1 MTRKHA
7 NRYKLPSER
16 PLLATTYQ
24 LSSLDAAQFTTFEQP
39 PKSLAEGPLHHT
51 VVRALFNDNPITR
64 DSSQLERMGAMLLAC
79 SFVEGRIRA
88 AYRDRHAII
97 TDIEFSNAQ
106 TESDAF
112 VMARTKPR
120 LLSHSTIA
128 TDPLYPQVVALRRY
142 NDIDDDVFEELHRF
156 TKIRNA
162 IAHDAMYRL
171 KAFDADIV
179 NAVQSLVDVTVK
191 MRNHVK
197 TRTRNERKHH
207 SADPYAAQYFSTL
220 TVGHAYTREELF
232 RAVAGS
238 LSLCVPISHNRPL
251 YVVTQSN
258 ALHIKVEKSELSMH
272 KLWGEIVHP
281 TSPHIPV
288 FQKTSFGGKVVYRGY
303 GRITHQDRATSDAV
317 YLQVELGE

>member
-1 MTRKHA
+1 MPRKHA

-24 LSSLDAAQFTTFEQP
+24 LSSLDAARFTTFEQQP
-39 PKSLAEGPLHHT
+39 TRLSEGPRHHT
-51 VVRALFNDNPITR
+51 VVRALFNDNPITQR
-64 DSSQLERMGAMLLAC
+64 SSQLERMGAMLLAC

-97 TDIEFSNAQ
+97 NDIEFSDAQ

-112 VMARTKPR
+112 AMARKKKR
-120 LLSHSTIA
+120 LLQHSTIA

-156 TKIRNA
+156 SKIRNA

-171 KAFDADIV
+171 DAFDADIV
-179 NAVQSLVDVTVK
+179 TAVQSLVDVTVK

-197 TRTRNERKHH
+197 TRTRNERKYHRL
-207 SADPYAAQYFSTL
+207 DPYAAQYFAGL

-232 RAVAGS
+232 HAVAGS
-238 LSLCVPISHNRPL
+238 LSLCVPISHNQPL

-258 ALHIKVEKSELSMH
+258 ALLIKVEKSELGMH
-272 KLWGEIVHP
+272 KLWAQFVQP
-281 TSPHIPV
+281 AAPRIPV
-288 FQKTSFGGKVVYRGY
+288 FQKTAQGGAVVYRGY
-303 GRITHQDRATSDAV
+303 GRITGQDHVTNDVV
-317 YLQVELGE
+317 YLQVELAG

>member
-7 NRYKLPSER
+7 NRYKLPSAR
-16 PLLATTYQ
+16 PQLAASYQ
-24 LSSLDAAQFTTFEQP
+24 LSSLTDTQFKPFDQP
-39 PKSLAEGPLHHT
+39 PKRLSEGPRHHT
-51 VVRALFNDNPITR
+51 VVRALFNNNPITHA
-64 DSSQLERMGAMLLAC
+64 SSQLERMGAMLLAC

-112 VMARTKPR
+112 ASAHKKRR
-120 LLSHSTIA
+120 LLTPNTIA

-142 NDIDDDVFEELHRF
+142 NDIDDDLFEELHRF

-179 NAVQSLVDVTVK
+179 NAVQSLVEVTVK
-191 MRNHVK
+191 MRDHVK
-197 TRTRNERKHH
+197 TRTRNERKYHGI
-207 SADPYAAQYFSTL
+207 DPYAAPYFATL
-220 TVGHAYTREELF
+220 TVGHSYTREELF
-232 RAVAGS
+232 HAVAGS

-258 ALHIKVEKSELSMH
+258 ALLIKVERSELNMH
-272 KLWGEIVHP
+272 KLWEKIVHP
-281 TSPHIPV
+281 ASPHIPI
-288 FQKTSFGGKVVYRGY
+288 FQKTSRGGEVVYRGY
-303 GRITHQDRATSDAV
+303 GRITHQDRATNDAV
-317 YLQVELGE
+317 YLQVELGV